1 MNDTTRGVFR
11 LAPDITPEQ
20 AKDARA
26 RAWKFIFD
34 CHAKKKAARLGDPDD
49 AKEIKNDCADTEN
62 YTR

>member
-26 RAWKFIFD
+26 RAWEFIFD
-34 CHAKKKAARLGDPDD
+34 CHAKKKAARPGGPDD
-49 AKEIKNDCADTEN
+49 GTKSKEDSANAPIIQK
-62 YTR
+62 